1 MAEVTE
7 QHIADA
13 VLHIKEAFAD
23 GFQLEDISTVLK
35 EVTVFA
41 EAFTLPGDEK
51 KALALRVANRVID
64 ETDTPWLPD
73 ALTDPLMKKL
83 LPNLIDLI
91 VDAAKGKLGSFGAG
105 EADSA
110 AEAPA

>member
-7 QHIADA
+7 QHITDA
-13 VLHIKEAFAD
+13 VARIKEAFAD
-23 GFQLEDISTVLK
+23 GFQFGDIAVVLK

-41 EAFTLPGDEK
+41 QAFQLPGDEK

-73 ALTDPLMKKL
+73 PLTDPLMKKL
-83 LPNLIDLI
+83 LPNLIDLV
-91 VDAAKGKLGSFGAG
+91 VDAAKGKLGSLGG
-105 EADSA
+105 TEAESGP
-110 AEAPA
+110 EASE